1 MTEKQPNDSSYKQL
15 CWILQNDAHVDVSL
29 VRHIFRGEPSD
40 HCRPLCAAI
49 RAGRLDVVTDM
60 MSSYP
65 EAKLCRDAMHEAVS
79 VVCKTGSQKSFDILK
94 ALMGADMHMGVAC
107 VERALES
114 ENDALMFLVN
124 TYMEKVSVTPVE
136 RVFEKFRLLSEG
148 FYSSLF

>member
-1 MTEKQPNDSSYKQL
+1 M
-15 CWILQNDAHVDVSL
+15 QN
-29 VRHIFRGEPSD
+29 G
-40 HCRPLCAAI
+40 
-49 RAGRLDVVTDM
+49 
-60 MSSYP
+60 
-65 EAKLCRDAMHEAVS
+65 
-79 VVCKTGSQKSFDILK
+79 FDILK